1 MSPPPTLQELIET
14 VRQDAG
20 SDQPLDQL
28 VTAAAAAS
36 QLEETT
42 DALLGH
48 FVDRCRR
55 DGRSWT
61 EISNALGV
69 TKQAV
74 HKRFASALAAHIVAA
89 TPAPTF
95 ERFTDRARHVV
106 AASRRSAVSL
116 GADAVGTEHLLL
128 ALFAEPEGIAGR
140 TLAAMNVTEDTVRA
154 GIRAARAETAATD
167 QAKPVPADRTA
178 AEMSRA
184 EPLAEREPEHA
195 AASGTEPQP
204 KAEAA
209 AAPARSAADSVPP
222 FSEEAKWAL
231 SDALTVALEFSHNY
245 IGTEHLLLGLYRNA
259 NSTAAWILGEAGAL
273 ESTAR
278 AHVIDLLRQ
287 MQVPT

>member
-1 MSPPPTLQELIET
+1 MTPPPTLQELIES

-28 VTAAAAAS
+28 VAAATAAA

-42 DALLGH
+42 DALLGY

-55 DGRSWT
+55 DGRSWS

-106 AASRRSAVSL
+106 AASQRVAASL

-140 TLAAMNVTEDTVRA
+140 TLAAMNVTEDSVRA
-154 GIRAARAETAATD
+154 ALPTAQTHGQANHRAVAQDEGQHTAGHEPA
-167 QAKPVPADRTA
+167 ADRPGTGQT
-178 AEMSRA
+178 S
-184 EPLAEREPEHA
+184 HA
-195 AASGTEPQP
+195 AKSP
-204 KAEAA
+204 
-209 AAPARSAADSVPP
+209 SYDDD
-222 FSEEAKWAL
+222 AKRAL
-231 SDALTVALEFSHNY
+231 GDALAVALEFGHNY

-259 NSTAAWILGEAGAL
+259 DSRAAWILLEAGAL
-273 ESTAR
+273 EATAR
-278 AHVIDLLRQ
+278 AHVNEMLRGSR
-287 MQVPT
+287 

>member
-1 MSPPPTLQELIET
+1 MTPPPTLQELIET
-14 VRQDAG
+14 VRQDAD

-28 VTAAAAAS
+28 VVAAAAAA

-69 TKQAV
+69 SKQAV
-74 HKRFASALAAHIVAA
+74 HKRFAPAIAAHIFAA

-106 AASRRSAVSL
+106 AASRLAAVSL
-116 GADAVGTEHLLL
+116 GAPAVGTEHLLL
-128 ALFAEPEGIAGR
+128 ALFAEPDGIAGR
-140 TLAAMNVTEDTVRA
+140 TLAAMNVTEDSVRA
-154 GIRAARAETAATD
+154 ALPTGRASDRHDHAQDDGRHPAADQPAASQPAADQPAADHPASDEAARD
-167 QAKPVPADRTA
+167 QLGA
-178 AEMSRA
+178 
-184 EPLAEREPEHA
+184 EHA
-195 AASGTEPQP
+195 SHTLEP
-204 KAEAA
+204 
-209 AAPARSAADSVPP
+209 PP
-222 FSEEAKWAL
+222 YNDDAKRAL
-231 SDALTVALEFSHNY
+231 SDALAVALEFGHNY

-259 NSTAAWILGEAGAL
+259 DSTAAWILLEAGAL

-278 AHVIDLLRQ
+278 AYVTDLLRQ
-287 MQVPT
+287 LQ

>member
-1 MSPPPTLQELIET
+1 MTPPPTLQELIET

-28 VTAAAAAS
+28 GAAAAAAA
-36 QLEETT
+36 QLEQTT

-74 HKRFASALAAHIVAA
+74 HKRFSSALAAHIVAA

-95 ERFTDRARHVV
+95 ERFTDRARHVA
-106 AASRRSAVSL
+106 AASRRAAASL
-116 GADAVGTEHLLL
+116 GAGAVGSEHVLL

-154 GIRAARAETAATD
+154 ALPAAGAHQQDGDRAQGER
-167 QAKPVPADRTA
+167 QHA
-178 AEMSRA
+178 AEDKA
-184 EPLAEREPEHA
+184 ADDEPDAEHA
-195 AASGTEPQP
+195 SP
-204 KAEAA
+204 
-209 AAPARSAADSVPP
+209 APESPP
-222 FSEEAKWAL
+222 YGEDANRAMR
-231 SDALTVALEFSHNY
+231 DALAVALEFGHNY

-259 NSTAAWILGEAGAL
+259 DSRAAWILGEAGAL

-278 AHVIDLLRQ
+278 AHVTDMLRGFQ
-287 MQVPT
+287 QRT

>member
-106 AASRRSAVSL
+106 AASRRAAVSL
-116 GADAVGTEHLLL
+116 GADAVGSEHLLL

-140 TLAAMNVTEDTVRA
+140 TLAAMSITEDRVRA
-154 GIRAARAETAATD
+154 GD
-167 QAKPVPADRTA
+167 PGGPC
-178 AEMSRA
+178 S
-184 EPLAEREPEHA
+184 ERCP
-195 AASGTEPQP
+195 G
-204 KAEAA
+204 
-209 AAPARSAADSVPP
+209 
-222 FSEEAKWAL
+222 
-231 SDALTVALEFSHNY
+231 
-245 IGTEHLLLGLYRNA
+245 
-259 NSTAAWILGEAGAL
+259 
-273 ESTAR
+273 
-278 AHVIDLLRQ
+278 
-287 MQVPT
+287 

>member
-1 MSPPPTLQELIET
+1 MTPPPTLQQLIET

-28 VTAAAAAS
+28 VAAAAAAAE
-36 QLEETT
+36 LEETT

-55 DGRSWT
+55 AGRSWT
-61 EISNALGV
+61 EISTALGV

-89 TPAPTF
+89 TPSPTF
-95 ERFTDRARHVV
+95 ERFTDRARHVI
-106 AASRRSAVSL
+106 AASRRTAVSL
-116 GADAVGTEHLLL
+116 GAEAVGTEHLLL

-140 TLAAMNVTEDTVRA
+140 TLAAMNVTEDGVRA
-154 GIRAARAETAATD
+154 AVLTARPHHHD
-167 QAKPVPADRTA
+167 HDHNQHDNNGGQHA
-178 AEMSRA
+178 AEQPAAGQPAGEYAS
-184 EPLAEREPEHA
+184 HA
-195 AASGTEPQP
+195 AES
-204 KAEAA
+204 
-209 AAPARSAADSVPP
+209 PP
-222 FSEEAKWAL
+222 YDEDAKCAMR
-231 SDALTVALEFSHNY
+231 DALTVALEFSHNY

-259 NSTAAWILGEAGAL
+259 DSTAAWILGEAGAV

-287 MQVPT
+287 GQVIT